1 MPPKEKRKA
10 ADGRV
15 DKGKKGKGKAAEVG
29 EKVSHR
35 IITR

>member
-1 MPPKEKRKA
+1 LIPPKEKRKA

-15 DKGKKGKGKAAEVG
+15 DKGKKGKGKAMEVV

-35 IITR
+35 IIA